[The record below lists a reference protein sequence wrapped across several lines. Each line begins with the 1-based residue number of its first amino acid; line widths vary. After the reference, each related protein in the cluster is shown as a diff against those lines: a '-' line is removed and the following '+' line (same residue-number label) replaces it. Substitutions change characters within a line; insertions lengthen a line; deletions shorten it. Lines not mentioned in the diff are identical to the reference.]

1 LITTNWSTIYRLKG
15 EDTNL
20 QYTFQS
26 VDRSQRYPLGVKTT
40 YRGFVQDQVFEI
52 VKKHDSAN
60 PLCLGL
66 EPWLTHVH
74 TFPADNQPPL
84 NILVDAPFGAIFLH
98 GYRLGSAAKLP
109 AAIQSFIRAFPAK
122 TDSIHEW
129 RQFLQSSPNSDIV
142 NDYISNGGIL
152 HVPLKSVLFS
162 SCYVDIMTAI
172 PPLLPPK
179 ETHSGGVKRTHD
191 GKPIKE
197 RNTTCNVPN
206 SNDKGN
212 KRSRIPINPEDDVPQ
227 SVLNEMEKA
236 EFIKNIS
243 TLKKDMLTRAQLIK
257 LLEDVNLKTTG
268 NKEVLLDRLQV
279 YYSKLKKEE

>member
-1 LITTNWSTIYRLKG
+1 MITTYWSTIYRLKG

-74 TFPADNQPPL
+74 TFPADHQPPL

-142 NDYISNGGIL
+142 NDYIANGGIL
-152 HVPLKSVLFS
+152 HVPLKSILFS
-162 SCYVDIMTAI
+162 SCYVDIMTPI

-179 ETHSGGVKRTHD
+179 EGGVKRTHD

-227 SVLNEMEKA
+227 KSVLNEMEKA

-279 YYSKLKKEE
+279 YYSNLKKA

>member
-1 LITTNWSTIYRLKG
+1 MITAYWSTIYRLKG

-74 TFPADNQPPL
+74 TFPADHQPPL

-152 HVPLKSVLFS
+152 HVPLKSILFS
-162 SCYVDIMTAI
+162 SCYVDVMTAI

-179 ETHSGGVKRTHD
+179 ETHIGGVKRTHD

-212 KRSRIPINPEDDVPQ
+212 KRSRIPINPEDDVPE
-227 SVLNEMEKA
+227 SVLNEIEKA

-257 LLEDVNLKTTG
+257 LLEDINLKTTG

-279 YYSKLKKEE
+279 YYSNLKKA

>member
-1 LITTNWSTIYRLKG
+1 M
-15 EDTNL
+15 
-20 QYTFQS
+20 
-26 VDRSQRYPLGVKTT
+26 KTT
-40 YRGFVQDQVFEI
+40 YRGFVQEQVFEI

-129 RQFLQSSPNSDIV
+129 RQFLQSSPIISDIV